1 MSDKFGE
8 QIKIPDAII
17 LNKLIQEYMVVNA
30 HNRAAEIE
38 AFVNS
43 SNKTSILVM
52 EVFKGLI
59 ASRRA

>member
-1 MSDKFGE
+1 MSDNFGE

-30 HNRAAEIE
+30 RNRAAEID